1 MVGRRNSALATAL
14 VHGETPE
21 KELLRLITGSSVRDP
36 QGSGVYPIHLA
47 ARYTTSATVM
57 RAILD
62 ACPDLLEAKTDLVR
76 TPPCPATIVIPEP
89 RPSHTMTL

>member
-1 MVGRRNSALATAL
+1 MAGRRNSALATAL

-76 TPPCPATIVIPEP
+76 RHDREL

>member
-1 MVGRRNSALATAL
+1 MVGRRSSTLATAL

-21 KELLRLITGSSVRDP
+21 KELLRLITGSSARDP

-47 ARYTTSATVM
+47 ARYTTSATVL
-57 RAILD
+57 RAVLD

-76 TPPCPATIVIPEP
+76 TPS
-89 RPSHTMTL
+89 RPDRDS